1 VSGFG
6 DRLRREREMR
16 GISLEEIAE
25 STKIGTRSLRAL
37 EDDEFDKL
45 PGGIFN
51 KGFVRAYARF
61 LGLDEEQTVADF
73 DSALKE
79 HQAATGHPQEAPEEE
94 EPESSGTGMTWL
106 LAVALV
112 VVILLAAGW
121 LLLKRQN
128 TIRASAV
135 VPQPTATSPSTPVQQ
150 PPASQPSSTV
160 NTGPPAPATP
170 EKSSSSSPGSTS
182 TSATD
187 HSELSKPASST
198 SSVSAE
204 PAKSA
209 RTEQSNANAPIRL
222 EVFAQ
227 EDSWL
232 SISADGK
239 NLGQQILAAQKSR
252 TIRAQKEVRLKLG
265 NVGGVQ
271 VSFNGRPVDIDGQ
284 PKEVKE
290 LIFTPEGLRQ

>member
-1 VSGFG
+1 
-6 DRLRREREMR
+6 
-16 GISLEEIAE
+16 
-25 STKIGTRSLRAL
+25 
-37 EDDEFDKL
+37 
-45 PGGIFN
+45 
-51 KGFVRAYARF
+51 
-61 LGLDEEQTVADF
+61 
-73 DSALKE
+73 
-79 HQAATGHPQEAPEEE
+79 
-94 EPESSGTGMTWL
+94 
-106 LAVALV
+106 
-112 VVILLAAGW
+112 
-121 LLLKRQN
+121 
-128 TIRASAV
+128 
-135 VPQPTATSPSTPVQQ
+135 
-150 PPASQPSSTV
+150 
-160 NTGPPAPATP
+160 
-170 EKSSSSSPGSTS
+170 
-182 TSATD
+182 
-187 HSELSKPASST
+187 LSKPPSST

-209 RTEQSNANAPIRL
+209 RTDQSNANAPIRL